1 VVLPHEGYDPLRQ
14 LLKNNWPVLVRQMA
28 GVLTVAAV
36 LLVGLLAAAVYGVR
50 RWRRRV
56 RTP

>member
-1 VVLPHEGYDPLRQ
+1 
-14 LLKNNWPVLVRQMA
+14 MA

-56 RTP
+56 RTH